1 MSLGILFP
9 GQGIDILQSLEDWVK
24 KSEKV
29 YRSVSAAVSMICL
42 DLDRL
47 FKRGGY
53 ALQATDVLQPVLT
66 GLSVGILEELEVAGS
81 IKPSWVAGHS
91 LGEIAALCC
100 AGIINGQQAVK
111 IAALRGRWMGKA
123 DREHP
128 GGMLAMLGCDQKS
141 VDEALNLG
149 RRRGRIFLAAKN
161 APDEWVLSGEE
172 MALREVAA
180 KFQSVRLPVSGSF
193 HGQSHSEVA
202 QAFREEL
209 ARIKFSP
216 PRLGI
221 VSSLTGRPLTSIDEL
236 PDRLAEQLIRPVLW
250 SDTLSF
256 MAASGVSK
264 FLTIGPGKVL
274 RGLVRKNLGNQ
285 ISVFGSDSPRELYQ
299 TMETLTQ

>member
-9 GQGIDILQSLEDWVK
+9 GQGINILQSLEDWLSE
-24 KSEKV
+24 SEKV
-29 YRSVSAAVSMICL
+29 YRWVSAAVSMIRL
-42 DLDRL
+42 DLDAL
-47 FKRGGY
+47 FKHGGR
-53 ALQATDVLQPVLT
+53 ALQATDVFQPVLT

-100 AGIINGQQAVK
+100 AGIMNGKQAVT

-123 DREHP
+123 DHEHP
-128 GGMLAMLGCDQKS
+128 GGMLALLGCGQKS
-141 VDEALNLG
+141 IDEALDLG
-149 RRRGRIFLAAKN
+149 RRRGQIFLAAKN

-172 MALREVAA
+172 RALKEVAA
-180 KFQSVRLPVSGSF
+180 RFKSVRLPVSGSF
-193 HGQSHSEVA
+193 HGQSYSEAA

-209 ARIKFSP
+209 ARMKFFP
-216 PRLGI
+216 PGVGI
-221 VSSLTGRPLTSIDEL
+221 VSSLTGRPLKSIEKL
-236 PDRLAEQLIRPVLW
+236 PDRLAEQLIRPILW

-264 FLTIGPGKVL
+264 FLTIGPGKVM

-285 ISVFGSDSPRELYQ
+285 FSVFGSDSPRELRQ
-299 TMETLTQ
+299 TMEVLTQ